1 MANVAQGTVWNLPN
15 YTGELFTADMVNTP
29 LLSMIGGLTG
39 GMMTDNFEFPT
50 ASLYDHEAL
59 AQKSITETASLTAP
73 TAISYVRNQ
82 VKNVTQIFQEQ
93 VSLSYVRMSNQGRLT
108 GINTAGAQNNVASE
122 LDFQIAR
129 ALEKIAREVE
139 WHFLQGTYAISAAV
153 NQPNQTRGL
162 IELCSGK
169 NTVAAAGAPL
179 SKTLVDT
186 LLLEMFTNGAVF
198 QNLVFFVNGYQKQM
212 LSNVYGYAPEDR
224 NVGGV
229 NIKQIETDFGNIGVA
244 PAHRMMPTTTLLAV
258 EVGQL
263 APVFQPV
270 PEKGNLFY
278 EVLAKTGAAESG
290 QIFGQ
295 IGLDHGPDFV
305 HGTLTGLKV

>member
-1 MANVAQGTVWNLPN
+1 M
-15 YTGELFTADMVNTP
+15 
-29 LLSMIGGLTG
+29 
-39 GMMTDNFEFPT
+39 
-50 ASLYDHEAL
+50 
-59 AQKSITETASLTAP
+59 
-73 TAISYVRNQ
+73 SYV
-82 VKNVTQIFQEQ
+82 K
-93 VSLSYVRMSNQGRLT
+93 MSNGGRLS

-139 WHFLQGTYAISAAV
+139 WHFLRGTYQIATAANV
-153 NQPNQTRGL
+153 ANQTRGL
-162 IELCSGK
+162 IELCAGK
-169 NTVAAAGAPL
+169 NTVAAAGAEL

-186 LLLEMFTNGAVF
+186 LLLEMFTNGAIF

-212 LSNVYGYAPEDR
+212 LSSIYGYAPEDR

-244 PAHRMMPTTTLLAV
+244 PAHRMMPTSTLLAV

-270 PEKGNLFY
+270 PGKGNLFY

-305 HGTLTGLKV
+305 HGTITGLKV